1 MKLQSLG
8 LILVFAVLALS
19 AGTAAGY
26 ELPPGV
32 VSWNSG
38 RPLTWNDF
46 RGPAPVN
53 VASLTDAAAIHM
65 TISWPYQYNVQCGTS
80 PELVTATSI
89 AVFNFMDPSR
99 SWAYAPR
106 MTAETLRHEQTH
118 FNLNE
123 VYRRKLENALCGLLP
138 IPQTTKDALRQL
150 LHRTADPILDRML
163 AVQSQ
168 YDRETDHGNSAV
180 AQAEW
185 DRKVL
190 SWLTT
195 PSLAP

>member
-1 MKLQSLG
+1 MKLRSL
-8 LILVFAVLALS
+8 LPVLTFAVLAS
-19 AGTAAGY
+19 WAGTAAAY
-26 ELPPGV
+26 DLPNGV
-32 VSWNSG
+32 VCWNSG
-38 RPLTWNDF
+38 RPLSWNDF
-46 RGPAPVN
+46 RGPVPAN

-65 TISWPYQYNVQCGTS
+65 TISWPYQYNIQCGTS

-99 SWAYAPR
+99 SWAYGPR

-138 IPQTTKDALRQL
+138 IPQTTKEALRQL
-150 LHRTADPILDRML
+150 LHSAADPILDRML

-168 YDRETDHGNSAV
+168 YDRETDHGNNAA
-180 AQAEW
+180 AQVEW

-190 SWLTT
+190 GWLTS

>member
-1 MKLQSLG
+1 MKPRSL
-8 LILVFAVLALS
+8 LPVLAFAVFALF
-19 AGTAAGY
+19 AGAAVGY
-26 ELPPGV
+26 DLPTGV
-32 VSWNSG
+32 VSWKSG
-38 RPLTWNDF
+38 CPLTWNDF
-46 RGPAPVN
+46 RGPAPAN

-80 PELVTATSI
+80 PELVTVTSI

-106 MTAETLRHEQTH
+106 MTPETLRHEQTH

-138 IPQTTKDALRQL
+138 IPQTTKETLRQI
-150 LHRTADPILDRML
+150 LHRTADPILDRMM

-168 YDRETDHGNSAV
+168 YDRETDHGNNAA

-190 SWLTT
+190 GWLTS